1 MKLATSAILYLS
13 NTGNMMNE
21 SLSLKLSFKHP
32 RFIVFNIMLSLG
44 MLIISSVAMLTSTEQ
59 SKISAYTLEQ
69 TYQLLNLSKNLQSGF
84 YDHKS
89 LITQYLHNPSPSLLE
104 NLQSIRSNVFQSLSI
119 IKKMTKQKP

>member
-1 MKLATSAILYLS
+1 
-13 NTGNMMNE
+13 MMNE

-44 MLIISSVAMLTSTEQ
+44 MLIISSAAMLTSTEQ

-89 LITQYLHNPSPSLLE
+89 LITQYLHNPTPSLLE
-104 NLQSIRSNVFQSLSI
+104 TYSPYVLMCLSHCPRSRKWRGKV
-119 IKKMTKQKP
+119 